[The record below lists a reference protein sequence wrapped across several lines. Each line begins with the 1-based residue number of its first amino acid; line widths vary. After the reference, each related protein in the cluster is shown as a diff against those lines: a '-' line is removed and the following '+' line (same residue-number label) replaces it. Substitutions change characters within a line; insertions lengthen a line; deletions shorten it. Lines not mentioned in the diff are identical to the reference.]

1 MAPFPSNLLTHSSP
15 FPSYR
20 PNPTSRSR
28 RHHLDPPQ
36 IPFSLFCAP
45 PQVTSSIIPFPPHP
59 PPQSATPSYVSYVL
73 GANDARSSAEVVRD
87 VVCAICRV
95 LDEVDRDTEEVVMRQ
110 FGSWGVTA
118 PERHHHWSSPI
129 VRFRDVGVREK
140 KRVGVR
146 RAGAAAPVCDDLAA
160 SAGASGDLRKGRY
173 RTGFVEGPGGGA
185 GSGSAFLSTPRLP
198 TSANIPC
205 TRITRGARTS
215 ISNGST
221 PPAPSSPLPSS
232 ASWAPQTGP
241 PSHRPPLEASS
252 LQTFDKCVTCLM

>member
-1 MAPFPSNLLTHSSP
+1 MSLTTLPSEVLSEIALT
-15 FPSYR
+15 
-20 PNPTSRSR
+20 
-28 RHHLDPPQ
+28 LDPY
-36 IPFSLFCAP
+36 SLAKLEQTCKR
-45 PQVTSSIIPFPPHP
+45 TK
-59 PPQSATPSYVSYVL
+59 
-73 GANDARSSAEVVRD
+73 
-87 VVCAICRV
+87 RV
-95 LDEVDRDTEEVVMRQ
+95 LASDSRPWKMLHALMLANPSGTVRGRRAAVLLPGTVCDENKPFEG
-110 FGSWGVTA
+110 FGPKEWK
-118 PERHHHWSSPI
+118 RHHHWSSPI

-221 PPAPSSPLPSS
+221 PPAPSSPPPSS